1 MSRRRTRSKSLI
13 NPFVVDKYTIGR
25 FFIIIGGLYF
35 FAYFMAPQSPILA
48 RFNQASFFIF
58 GQLGT
63 PLFFAL
69 SAIFGLLVLFK
80 GHLMRI
86 LSKQFIIMLALGSTI
101 LNFPVL
107 DDSKQLYTSR

>member
-1 MSRRRTRSKSLI
+1 MSRRRTRSKSLV

-25 FFIIIGGLYF
+25 FFIIVGGLYF

-69 SAIFGLLVLFK
+69 SAIFGL
-80 GHLMRI
+80 RI